1 MALRENFEDDG
12 AKQSHKWWRVAW
24 LHQLHWLQKTTQKR
38 INTDFWL
45 LLISFGQYLEKG
57 ASAKDS
63 FSDLWMVLIV
73 EIKYFVLGQSADV

>member
-1 MALRENFEDDG
+1 MESSLTAPAPLVAEDH
-12 AKQSHKWWRVAW
+12 S
-24 LHQLHWLQKTTQKR
+24 KR

>member
-1 MALRENFEDDG
+1 MVERSLTAPAPLVAEDH
-12 AKQSHKWWRVAW
+12 S
-24 LHQLHWLQKTTQKR
+24 KR